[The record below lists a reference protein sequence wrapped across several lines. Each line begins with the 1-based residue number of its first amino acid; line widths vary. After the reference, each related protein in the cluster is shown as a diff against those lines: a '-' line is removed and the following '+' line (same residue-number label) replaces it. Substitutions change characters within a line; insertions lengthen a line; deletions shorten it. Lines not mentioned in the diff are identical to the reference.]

1 LRARGTILSVMRK
14 LLALFFLLA
23 APLHAADLLFR
34 GARVFDGTRVLQNTD
49 VLVHDGRIAGIG
61 RKLEV
66 PANAEIVD
74 AIGKT
79 LLPGLIDAHTHAYGD
94 VLRDALMFGVTT
106 ELDMFS
112 DAEASQ
118 KLRAEQKAGNV
129 ARRAD
134 LFSASILATA
144 PGGHGTEYGFSIPT
158 ITSPDQAQAF
168 VDARIAEG
176 SDWIKLVYDD
186 GKAYG
191 IGWPTLSVETMRAVI
206 AAAHKRDKLAVVH
219 IGAADDAKTAIEA
232 GADALV
238 HLFTDKSA
246 SADFSKV
253 VKEHQ
258 AFIIP
263 TLVVLRSITGTPGAG
278 EVLKDPR
285 LEPYISVAARGTLQQ
300 AFPIRPN
307 AKPRDFNV
315 AKETVRQLKAAG
327 VPILA
332 GTDAPNPGTAHGVAL
347 HRELELLVESGL
359 TPVEALAAAT
369 SVPAKSFHLADRGRI
384 EKGWRADLLLVQGD
398 PTTDITATRAIEG
411 VWKGGVRA
419 DRVAFAK
426 SLATAAKATNVNV
439 GSGLISDFE
448 SGKPSAS
455 FGTEWI
461 VSTDSIASG
470 KSTGTIE
477 VAANALH
484 IRGTISNAIPYAWAG
499 AMWSPGTVPMMPA
512 NLSGTKGLRFR
523 ARGDGGTYRVLV
535 FAQSKGMFPLTRTFV
550 AGPEWRDESF
560 PWSAFNGIDGHDV
573 MAVIL
578 CGGPQPGDFS
588 FEVDDVRLE
597 K

>member
-1 LRARGTILSVMRK
+1 MRT
-14 LLALFFLLA
+14 LLALLFLLTL
-23 APLHAADLLFR
+23 PLQAADVLFR
-34 GARVFDGTRVLQNTD
+34 GARVFDGVRVLDNTD
-49 VLVHDGRIAGIG
+49 VLVRNGRIESVG
-61 RKLEV
+61 RKLQAPEGAEV
-66 PANAEIVD
+66 ID
-74 AIGKT
+74 ASGKT
-79 LLPGLIDAHTHAYGD
+79 LLPGLIDAHSHAFGD

-112 DAEASQ
+112 DPESAQ

-129 ARRAD
+129 AGRAD
-134 LFSASILATA
+134 LFSASILVTA
-144 PGGHGTEYGFSIPT
+144 PGGHGTEYGFVIPT

-176 SDWIKLVYDD
+176 SDWIKIVYDD

-206 AAAHKRDKLAVVH
+206 AAAHKRGKLAVVH

-238 HLFTDKSA
+238 HLFTDKPA
-246 SADFSKV
+246 SADFAQV
-253 VKEHQ
+253 VKKHR

-285 LEPYISVAARGTLQQ
+285 LEPYISISARGTLQQ
-300 AFPIRPN
+300 AFPVRPN
-307 AKPRDFNV
+307 AKPRDFGV
-315 AKETVRQLKAAG
+315 AKETVRRLKAAG

-332 GTDAPNPGTAHGVAL
+332 GTDAPNAGTAHGVAM

-369 SVPAKSFHLADRGRI
+369 SVPAKSFGLADRGRI
-384 EKGWRADLLLVQGD
+384 EKGRRADLLLVQGD

-419 DRVAFAK
+419 DRAAFAK
-426 SLATAAKATNVNV
+426 EVVIAAKATTVDV

-455 FGTEWI
+455 FGSEWF
-461 VSTDSIASG
+461 VSTDSMASG

-477 VAANALH
+477 VASGVLRVKGK
-484 IRGTISNAIPYAWAG
+484 IDPAIPYAWAG
-499 AMWSPGTVPMMPA
+499 AMWSPAAVPMTPA
-512 NLSGTKGLRFR
+512 NLSATKGLRFR

-560 PWSAFNGIDGHDV
+560 PWSAFGGIDGHDI
-573 MAVIL
+573 MAVL
-578 CGGPQPGDFS
+578 FCGGPQPGDFS